1 MVEVCV
7 FILLLFY
14 YYMVIIQTAVSS
26 LTQTM
31 ADSSPIKA
39 KKTVKL

>member
-1 MVEVCV
+1 MV
-7 FILLLFY
+7 F
-14 YYMVIIQTAVSS
+14 IQTAVSS

-39 KKTVKL
+39 KKR